1 VNSKD
6 LGVDGSIILDLIL
19 LIKVCGYSLN
29 SCGSGQKK
37 ANQYITEIYGNKNLE
52 ESITERLMTQN

>member
-1 VNSKD
+1 MHTFCSESLKESDNSKD

-19 LIKVCGYSLN
+19 LIQVCGYALN

-37 ANQYITEIYGNKNLE
+37 ANQYITEI
-52 ESITERLMTQN
+52 